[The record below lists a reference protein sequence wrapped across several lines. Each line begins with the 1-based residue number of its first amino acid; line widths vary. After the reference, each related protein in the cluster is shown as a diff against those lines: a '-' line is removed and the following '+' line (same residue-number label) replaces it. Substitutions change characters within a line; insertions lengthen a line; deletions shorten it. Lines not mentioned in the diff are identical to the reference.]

1 MDCAMGES
9 LLSQQFSGL
18 MSVKSAC
25 HAELFINKRLIIKLI
40 IEINHEN
47 DYNSH
52 R

>member
-1 MDCAMGES
+1 MRQS
-9 LLSQQFSGL
+9 LLSQQFSGFV
-18 MSVKSAC
+18 SVKSAC
-25 HAELFINKRLIIKLI
+25 HAGLFINKRLIIKLI

>member
-1 MDCAMGES
+1 V
-9 LLSQQFSGL
+9 LI
-18 MSVKSAC
+18 KSTCYAV
-25 HAELFINKRLIIKLI
+25 LFINKRLIIKLI